1 MFRSL
6 KRYPLKVKVSVVDY
20 SGYKIGTCRHENAI
34 LISLMFRT
42 IAFFA
47 LQKFQ
52 LSEKSLE
59 DEIYF
64 FRKQINPKKVCISLQ
79 WLYYYCL
86 KIHIRIHDP
95 H

>member
-1 MFRSL
+1 M
-6 KRYPLKVKVSVVDY
+6 KVSVVDY

-34 LISLMFRT
+34 LIFISFMFRT
-42 IAFFA
+42 IALFA

-79 WLYYYCL
+79 
-86 KIHIRIHDP
+86 
-95 H
+95 